1 MAQTVGAVEPGV
13 AEIGGPPRATP
24 RPKLLV
30 VDDQPEVCSLLAEV
44 FSARGFEVARAFGG
58 LEALAKVEKEQPTM
72 VLLDVRMP
80 DLDGIEVLKKIRE
93 GGPRPPVLM
102 MSGNDDVTV
111 AKRTIDLGAV
121 DYVLKPFD
129 FDHIERIVLKTLS
142 GAQAPGPGQGVAA
155 PVSLPE
161 ASPHGLLY
169 DLALEIFQA
178 TRRFHPEAHG
188 ALGTALEG
196 VALSMMQKGHASDK
210 PELVKALYQLRMLTR
225 FARDLGDLTDE
236 QHRLLEAHLVRARR
250 ANGLN

>member
-1 MAQTVGAVEPGV
+1 MAEALVAVED
-13 AEIGGPPRATP
+13 EIGTAGPPVP
-24 RPKLLV
+24 SISVKILV
-30 VDDQPEVCSLLAEV
+30 VDDQPEVCSLLEEF
-44 FSARGFEVARAFGG
+44 FSARGFEVARALGG
-58 LEALAKVEKEQPTM
+58 LEALAKIEKDPPGM

-80 DLDGIEVLKKIRE
+80 DLDGIEVLRKIRE
-93 GGPRPPVLM
+93 AGPRPPVLM

-129 FDHIERIVLKTLS
+129 FDHIDRIVHKTLS
-142 GAQAPGPGQGVAA
+142 DPEPTRPDSGEPP
-155 PVSLPE
+155 PTLPA

-178 TRRFHPEAHG
+178 TRKFRPESRG
-188 ALGTALEG
+188 ALGSALETA
-196 VALSMMQKGHASDK
+196 ALSVMQKGGASEK
-210 PELVKALYQLRMLTR
+210 PELIKALFQLRMLTR

-236 QHRLLEAHLVRARR
+236 QHRRLEAHLVRARR

>member
-1 MAQTVGAVEPGV
+1 MANTVGTVEPGV
-13 AEIGGPPRATP
+13 AEVGGPLRANP
-24 RPKLLV
+24 LPKLLV

-44 FSARGFEVARAFGG
+44 FSARGFEVVRAFGG
-58 LEALAKVEKEQPTM
+58 LEALAKVENEQPAM

-93 GGPRPPVLM
+93 AGPRPPVLM

-111 AKRTIDLGAV
+111 ARRTIELGAV
-121 DYVLKPFD
+121 DYVMKPFD

-142 GAQAPGPGQGVAA
+142 GSQAPSAGSGASA
-155 PVSLPE
+155 PISLPD
-161 ASPHGLLY
+161 ASPHGMLY

-178 TRRFHPEAHG
+178 TRRFRPDARG
-188 ALGTALEG
+188 ALGAALEA
-196 VALSMMQKGHASDK
+196 VALQVMQKGNASEK